1 MGGTIRITLPS
12 ASPDLYLKSVRW
24 GREAIDYATSAR
36 LPGRIPKK
44 RRGVDPILDLLRY
57 DWPERI
63 EAQAAAAV
71 ERGEPDVT
79 PVLEVDE
86 DLLRGAL
93 RRGET
98 IWSSLQIT
106 LQHGGPAVDDDI
118 ADLRIR
124 TRAMTEQALAEAG

>member
-1 MGGTIRITLPS
+1 MGGLLRITLPS

-24 GREAIDYATSAR
+24 GREAIDYATSAA

-44 RRGVDPILDLLRY
+44 RRGTDPILDLLLY

-86 DLLRGAL
+86 DLLRNAL
-93 RRGET
+93 NRGET
-98 IWSSLQIT
+98 IWTSLLKT
-106 LQHGGPAVDDDI
+106 LKTGGPALDDDI
-118 ADLRIR
+118 VDLRAR
-124 TRAMTEQALAEAG
+124 TRATTEQALAEAG

>member
-1 MGGTIRITLPS
+1 MGEMIRITLPS

-24 GREAIDYATSAR
+24 GREAIDYATSAA

-44 RRGVDPILDLLRY
+44 RRGVDPILDLLLY

-63 EAQAAAAV
+63 EAQAAAAG

-86 DLLRGAL
+86 DLLRDAL
-93 RRGET
+93 NRGET
-98 IWSSLQIT
+98 IWTSLLKT
-106 LQHGGPAVDDDI
+106 LKTGGPVLDDDVV
-118 ADLRIR
+118 DLRAR
-124 TRAMTEQALAEAG
+124 TRATTEQALVEAG